1 MVIVNK
7 TLASIITLVFL
18 GSSLAVAIEEPVQI
32 TSGEITGTLLDS
44 GVQAFLGI
52 PYAAAPVGDLR
63 WKPPQPAIPWKGVKV
78 MDRHGP
84 GCIQPGELYMSEDCL
99 FLNIW
104 TKADGNEKLP
114 VMVWI
119 HGGGWAFGSNSVG
132 TYDGSA
138 FANNGVVLVSVNYR
152 MNSFGFMAH
161 PALSAESENGV
172 SGNYAILD
180 HIAALEWVQDNIE
193 EFGGDKNNVTIFGES
208 AGGASIYSLLA
219 TPMAKS
225 LFHKAVSESTW
236 INADNVTDL
245 KNANGFSE
253 SAEVLGERAIA
264 TALDMAQVTGPDT
277 LSKMR
282 SLSAQEVLDLEH
294 GVTLIVDGWLYDK
307 APIEIFEEGSHNNVP
322 IITGYNDGEGLMF
335 VRPDRAPATLSDQ
348 RSLRVQQLGNLGV
361 DLVDFYVAEDEGQ
374 LFDTEVDYSSDSVFI
389 RASRELALASALAG
403 QQDTY
408 LYVFARNS
416 RDPSQ
421 RAAHFMEVPY
431 VFGTLP
437 ERAPGEDKE
446 LSQLMNDYW
455 VQFAKTGTPN
465 GQGLPVWP
473 RYDLEKQMHQVLDV
487 PISQGAT
494 DRKAQL
500 DEMDRYMRARYEAA
514 KL

>member
-1 MVIVNK
+1 MAIIKKALVLVIAFAFMGSGMV
-7 TLASIITLVFL
+7 
-18 GSSLAVAIEEPVQI
+18 VAIEEPVEL
-32 TSGEITGTLLDS
+32 TSGEITGTLLDN
-44 GVQAFLGI
+44 GIQAFLGI
-52 PYAAAPVGDLR
+52 PYAAAPVGELR
-63 WKPPQPAIPWKGVKV
+63 WKPPQQAIPWKGVKV
-78 MDRHGP
+78 TDRHGP

-236 INADNVTDL
+236 INADNVTNL

-264 TALDMAQVTGPDT
+264 TALDMAQVTGPGT

-335 VRPDRAPATLSDQ
+335 IRPGRTPSTVSDQ
-348 RSLRVQQLGNLGV
+348 RSLRIQQLGNLGV

-514 KL
+514 KH

>member
-1 MVIVNK
+1 MAIIKKALVLVITFVFMG
-7 TLASIITLVFL
+7 SGLV
-18 GSSLAVAIEEPVQI
+18 AAIEEPVNL
-32 TSGEITGTLLDS
+32 TSGEITGTLVDD

-63 WKPPQPAIPWKGVKV
+63 WKPPQQAIPWKGIKV
-78 MDRHGP
+78 TDRHGP
-84 GCIQPGELYMSEDCL
+84 GCIQPGALYMSEDCL
-99 FLNIW
+99 FLNLW
-104 TKADGNEKLP
+104 TKADDNEKLP

-132 TYDGSA
+132 TYDGAA

-225 LFHKAVSESTW
+225 LFHKAISESTW
-236 INADNVTDL
+236 INADNVIDL

-264 TALDMAQVTGPDT
+264 AALDMAQVTGPDI

-282 SLSAQEVLDLEH
+282 SLSAQEILDLEH
-294 GVTLIVDGWLYDK
+294 GVALIVDGWLYDK

-322 IITGYNDGEGLMF
+322 IITGYNDGEGLMYI
-335 VRPDRAPATLSDQ
+335 RPDRAPATLSDQ

-389 RASRELALASALAG
+389 RASRELALASALTG

-514 KL
+514 KH

>member
-104 TKADGNEKLP
+104 TKADDNEKLP

-138 FANNGVVLVSVNYR
+138 FANNEVVLVSVNYR

-161 PALSAESENGV
+161 PALSAESEHGV

-193 EFGGDKNNVTIFGES
+193 EFGGDANNITIFGES

-219 TPMAKS
+219 TPMAKN
-225 LFHKAVSESTW
+225 LFHKAISESTW
-236 INADNVTDL
+236 INGDNVTDL

-264 TALDMAQVTGPDT
+264 TALDMGQVTGSDT

-282 SLSAQEVLDLEH
+282 SLSAQEILDLEH
-294 GVTLIVDGWLYDK
+294 GVALIVDGWLYDK
-307 APIEIFEEGSHNNVP
+307 APIEIFAEGSHNNVP
-322 IITGYNDGEGLMF
+322 IITGYNDGEGLMMI
-335 VRPDRAPATLSDQ
+335 RPGRAPASISDQ
-348 RSLRVQQLGNLGV
+348 RNLRIQQLGDLGV
-361 DLVDFYVAEDEGQ
+361 DLVDFYVADNEQQ
-374 LFDTEVDYSSDSVFI
+374 LFDTEVDYSSDSVFV

-408 LYVFARNS
+408 LYVFTRNS

-437 ERAPGEDKE
+437 ERAPREDKE

-465 GQGLPVWP
+465 GQGLPAWP
-473 RYDLEKQMHQVLDV
+473 NYDLEKQMHQVLDV
-487 PISQGAT
+487 PVSQGAM
-494 DRKAQL
+494 DRKDQL
-500 DEMDRYMRARYEAA
+500 DEMDRYMRTRYEAA
-514 KL
+514 KQ